1 MGAEPVVAAWNV
13 HFGEE
18 PPISGNHGSG
28 TIFFSG
34 CTGRCL
40 FCQNYPIS
48 QLGVG
53 QPITVQRL
61 AGLML
66 ELQERGCHNI
76 NLVTPTHF
84 VPAILR
90 ALLVAARRGLNIPI
104 VYNTSGYESV
114 ATLQLLEGAVDIYL
128 PDAKYADEQAAREL
142 SGFRGYVAANRAAL
156 QEMLRQV
163 GPDLTLDEQGVGQRG
178 MIVRHMILPNGLS
191 QTAAVLAWI
200 ASALSS
206 KVHVSLM
213 SQYFPAHRALTH
225 PDLNRKINA
234 TELEAALAALDNAG
248 LENGWLQEPFEDGD
262 HEPVSGWERARHS
275 AA

>member
-1 MGAEPVVAAWNV
+1 
-13 HFGEE
+13 
-18 PPISGNHGSG
+18 
-28 TIFFSG
+28 
-34 CTGRCL
+34 
-40 FCQNYPIS
+40 
-48 QLGVG
+48 
-53 QPITVQRL
+53 
-61 AGLML
+61 
-66 ELQERGCHNI
+66 
-76 NLVTPTHF
+76 
-84 VPAILR
+84 
-90 ALLVAARRGLNIPI
+90 
-104 VYNTSGYESV
+104 
-114 ATLQLLEGAVDIYL
+114 
-128 PDAKYADEQAAREL
+128 
-142 SGFRGYVAANRAAL
+142 RGYVAANRAAL

-163 GPDLTLDEQGVGQRG
+163 GPNLTLDEQGVGQRG

-234 TELEAALAALDNAG
+234 AELEAALAALDNAG

>member
-1 MGAEPVVAAWNV
+1 MPSYLSLLSSGELERRTRVAWESLRSCRLCPRQCGADRLAGKLGACRMGAEPVVAAWNV

-18 PPISGNHGSG
+18 PPISGGHGSG

-66 ELQERGCHNI
+66 ELQGRGCHNI

-84 VPAILR
+84 VPAIMR
-90 ALLVAARRGLNIPI
+90 ALLVAAQRGLNIPI

-114 ATLQLLEGAVDIYL
+114 ATLQLLEGTVDIYL
-128 PDAKYADEQAAREL
+128 PDAKYADERAARAL

-163 GPDLTLDEQGVGQRG
+163 
-178 MIVRHMILPNGLS
+178 
-191 QTAAVLAWI
+191 
-200 ASALSS
+200 
-206 KVHVSLM
+206 
-213 SQYFPAHRALTH
+213 
-225 PDLNRKINA
+225 
-234 TELEAALAALDNAG
+234 
-248 LENGWLQEPFEDGD
+248 
-262 HEPVSGWERARHS
+262 
-275 AA
+275 